1 VDDEDQIW
9 FLSADDEETA
19 PDAQGTLGRL
29 NLETGEVQE
38 YPVPAGEGGAASL
51 SMDLVRK
58 TAWVNYFGA
67 AKLSGFDLGGELW
80 KEFEQASEKSSSRS
94 EAQRSRPG
102 LTVDSEGKVW
112 SVPGGGGQR
121 VMRFDPVK
129 EEVRVYEAPSEWL
142 TAGSEEQAVLG
153 GITADSSDNIWLTLP
168 WAQSIARLE
177 PGSGAFEKYLVP
189 CNDGAGEKG
198 AIPTQL
204 TSDSRGRIWT
214 HDAGCQS
221 IWMFDPESREFKQFP
236 LPKALGQLSLKL
248 HMDRWDGL
256 WLTGRQ
262 QAKVAMLNTAD
273 Y

>member
-1 VDDEDQIW
+1 
-9 FLSADDEETA
+9 
-19 PDAQGTLGRL
+19 
-29 NLETGEVQE
+29 
-38 YPVPAGEGGAASL
+38 
-51 SMDLVRK
+51 
-58 TAWVNYFGA
+58 
-67 AKLSGFDLGGELW
+67 
-80 KEFEQASEKSSSRS
+80 
-94 EAQRSRPG
+94 
-102 LTVDSEGKVW
+102 VW
-112 SVPGGGGQR
+112 SVPGGGRR

-153 GITADSSDNIWLTLP
+153 GITADSSGNIWLTLP
-168 WAQSIARLE
+168 GAQSIARLE

-189 CNDGAGEKG
+189 CNEGAPNGENG

-204 TSDSRGRIWT
+204 VSDSKGRIWT

-221 IWMFDPESREFKQFP
+221 IWMFDPESLEFKQFP
-236 LPKALGQLSLKL
+236 LPKALGQPSSKL

-262 QAKVAMLNTAD
+262 QGKVAMLNTAD